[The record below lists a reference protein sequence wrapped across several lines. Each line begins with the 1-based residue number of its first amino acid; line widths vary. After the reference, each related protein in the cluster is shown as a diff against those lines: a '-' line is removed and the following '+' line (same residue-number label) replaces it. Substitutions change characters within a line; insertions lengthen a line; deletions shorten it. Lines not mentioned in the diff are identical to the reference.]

1 MKTMESPGK
10 DQGLASSEGSSS
22 HIQKILKSTEKQE
35 SEKQE
40 SEKRIKMWQEVVEV
54 LETNAKSKKCNPVEA
69 GLCKFKAQKL
79 DSGILY
85 GGCIFPKKLPEKP
98 PTVPIGFDF
107 EMEKRIKQREEA
119 ERVLEDKHFNAKPC
133 PYPILLGVVG
143 VPNKKEIPLTIP
155 RTPAFVQK
163 KRTPKPTQEGEDEEQ
178 PMVIRAQQLPHY
190 GVPFKP
196 KIPVRRTV
204 EICPFSFDSKSHLQ
218 KEKKI
223 KQVQKGEVPK
233 F

>member
-1 MKTMESPGK
+1 MHIYSFPGF
-10 DQGLASSEGSSS
+10 SS
-22 HIQKILKSTEKQE
+22 HIQKILKS

-40 SEKRIKMWQEVVEV
+40 SEKRIKMQQEVVEV
-54 LETNAKSKKCNPVEA
+54 LETSGKSKKCNPVEA
-69 GLCKFKAQKL
+69 GLYKFKAQKL
-79 DSGILY
+79 GSGILY
-85 GGCIFPKKLPEKP
+85 SGHIFPKKLPEKP